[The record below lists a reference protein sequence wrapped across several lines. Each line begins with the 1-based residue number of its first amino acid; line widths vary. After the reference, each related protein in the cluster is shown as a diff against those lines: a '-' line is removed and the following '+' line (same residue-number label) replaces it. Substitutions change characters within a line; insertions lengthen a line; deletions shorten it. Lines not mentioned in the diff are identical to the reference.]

1 MSTIHIGRLVERLV
15 EEKPMKKN
23 VFAKAM
29 NYSPTNISS
38 LFAREDWH
46 VGMVEQAGRVL
57 DTNIM
62 AMLVKLPEAGSIVM
76 EDSPAYI
83 VGKQSEE
90 LQKYKKQLA
99 ESKEMIS
106 ILIDQNKYL
115 KNKLKQYESGEGD
128 Y

>member
-46 VGMVEQAGRVL
+46 VSMVEQAGRVL
-57 DTNIM
+57 GTNIL
-62 AMLVKLPEAGSIVM
+62 AMLVKLPEAGNVVM

-83 VGKQSEE
+83 VDKQNTLLKKTEKE
-90 LQKYKKQLA
+90 LAQT
-99 ESKEMIS
+99 KEM
-106 ILIDQNKYL
+106 LELLLEQNKYL
-115 KNKLKQYESGEGD
+115 KKKLKQYEVSIE
-128 Y
+128 